1 MLILVLLD
9 QSAPFILFVLLPHI
23 ELISVYDVFC

>member
-9 QSAPFILFVLLPHI
+9 QSTPFILFVLPHI